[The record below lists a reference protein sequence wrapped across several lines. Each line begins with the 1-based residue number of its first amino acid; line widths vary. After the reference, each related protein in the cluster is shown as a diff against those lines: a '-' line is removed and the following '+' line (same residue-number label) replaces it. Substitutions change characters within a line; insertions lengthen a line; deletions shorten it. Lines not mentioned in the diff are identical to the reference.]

1 MPFLSTALGIGALLG
16 GASSAGSAIASGSMN
31 RKNRKWQE
39 KMYKQQVADQR
50 ENAQWQWDKSREYA
64 EWSYKNFESPNAQRA
79 ANKAAGINPFFDGS
93 AIQSMGATQG
103 AGSAPESGSVPSHGP
118 YQNNPMSNIQAGA
131 SSLRE
136 AAMQNVQAQNIQ
148 AQTEY
153 TNAQRLKTMAETK
166 GLENANSLFDIVKAT
181 AESDL
186 VSKRFR
192 NVLDEVQARLA
203 EANAIADLDQ
213 KRAKVAEIWSQYESN
228 LASAAKTDAD
238 RMTVELLRDGQ
249 KRAQEA
255 GISLIEAQTQTEG
268 AKQANL
274 ASDTDLKRAQSE
286 TENALRDGRVR
297 LTSEQANKVVRDV
310 FGAEISNQREAAE
323 LARVLSGTEK
333 SSSMWSLFD
342 KILDTKLRGI
352 TGPRASELRDEYY
365 RRFISTVAGDYVSL
379 SGK

>member
-1 MPFLSTALGIGALLG
+1 MAFLSTALGIGALLG

-39 KMYKQQVADQR
+39 MMYNKQLGDQYDYSMHLQR
-50 ENAQWQWDKSREYA
+50 LNRSDA
-64 EWSYKNFESPNAQRA
+64 EWSYDKFDSPIAQRY

-93 AIQSMGATQG
+93 AIQPMGATMG
-103 AGSAPESGSVPSHGP
+103 NNSGGSDASVPSSGP

-192 NVLDEVQARLA
+192 NVLDEVQSRLA

-213 KRAKVAEIWSQYESN
+213 KRAKVAEIWSQYENN

-255 GISLIEAQTQTEG
+255 GISFTEAQTATEG

-274 ASDTDLKRAQSE
+274 ASDTDLKRAQAE
-286 TENALRDGRVR
+286 TENALRSGKVKIQQADARR
-297 LTSEQANKVVRDV
+297 IIEQA
-310 FGAEISNQREAAE
+310 FGARLQNSDQIEQLSRLMTATDRPSSLFSYLDKIAEQIGGSDQDEKNNVKRRFFAE
-323 LARVLSGTEK
+323 LNN
-333 SSSMWSLFD
+333 
-342 KILDTKLRGI
+342 
-352 TGPRASELRDEYY
+352 
-365 RRFISTVAGDYVSL
+365 FISL
-379 SGK
+379 HE

>member
-1 MPFLSTALGIGALLG
+1 MAFLSTALGIGALLG

-39 KMYKQQVADQR
+39 MMYNKQLGDQYDYSMHLQR
-50 ENAQWQWDKSREYA
+50 LNRSDA
-64 EWSYKNFESPNAQRA
+64 EWSYDKFDSPIAQRY

-93 AIQSMGATQG
+93 AIQPMGATMG
-103 AGSAPESGSVPSHGP
+103 NNSGGSDASVPSSGP

-192 NVLDEVQARLA
+192 NVLDEVQSRLA

-213 KRAKVAEIWSQYESN
+213 KRAKVAEIWSQYENN

-255 GISLIEAQTQTEG
+255 GISFTEAQTVTEG
-268 AKQANL
+268 AKQDNLRSGADFNRAQKETSDELRASLKSNTISQTALNNANAL
-274 ASDTDLKRAQSE
+274 LSNARAVGALSENKIKEAEAAIKQLEAAVATGEKGFLRAENVESLKRLIA
-286 TENALRDGRVR
+286 A
-297 LTSEQANKVVRDV
+297 
-310 FGAEISNQREAAE
+310 ISP
-323 LARVLSGTEK
+323 LK
-333 SSSMWSLFD
+333 
-342 KILDTKLRGI
+342 
-352 TGPRASELRDEYY
+352 
-365 RRFISTVAGDYVSL
+365 
-379 SGK
+379 

>member
-118 YQNNPMSNIQAGA
+118 YQNNPMSNIQVGA

-192 NVLDEVQARLA
+192 NVLDEVQSRLA

-255 GISLIEAQTQTEG
+255 GISLTEAQTQTEG
-268 AKQANL
+268 AKQVNL
-274 ASDTDLKRAQSE
+274 ASDTDLKRAQTE
-286 TENALRDGRVR
+286 TENALRSGRVKIQQADARRIIEQAFGAR
-297 LTSEQANKVVRDV
+297 LQNSEQIEQLSRLMTATDRPSSLFSYLDKI
-310 FGAEISNQREAAE
+310 AEQIGGSDQDEKNNVKRRFFAE
-323 LARVLSGTEK
+323 LNN
-333 SSSMWSLFD
+333 
-342 KILDTKLRGI
+342 
-352 TGPRASELRDEYY
+352 
-365 RRFISTVAGDYVSL
+365 FISL
-379 SGK
+379 HE